1 MPLNDVN
8 LKFSLDSSGI
18 KKGLARTKKDIANFS
33 KSAGA
38 SFAAAFGGAAI
49 TAAVT
54 SLGRNAMRT
63 ASEIKD
69 LAQISGAS
77 TTEFQKQAQAA
88 RTVNIEQ
95 EKLADIFKDTNDKIG
110 DFLQTGGGPLKDF
123 FENIAPKVGA
133 TAEEFI
139 GLSGPEALQRYFTYL
154 EKANLSQQDMTF
166 YMEAIANDATRLI
179 PLLQAGGNGFKR
191 LGEEAEKAGRIMEDA
206 TIEALDRANER
217 IDKFTQR
224 ATIAIGAVIAAVTG
238 EEKSEIEKKAI
249 KELLKEGK
257 IKARVKGGSKE
268 DEERKKLIAERVEL
282 LEEQNKQQEIAAQKD
297 ILNQRKK
304 LELEKEL
311 ESLQKKLEQ
320 LQKNKVK
327 NHQQIRKEK
336 ERELQLQKK
345 LNQAEFDPS
354 DANKSGYVTPR
365 EQRRAERAQRKADR
379 EQRKKERLERSA
391 ERGRGDRERR
401 AKTAADFAARER
413 AAGFGPGAKETPQPK
428 PQEGAKKQST
438 EQALLKS
445 SQETAAGIKTIANE
459 MTQ

>member
-49 TAAVT
+49 TAAIT

-139 GLSGPEALQRYFTYL
+139 GLSGPQALQRYFTYL

-166 YMEAIANDATRLI
+166 YMEAIASDATRLI
-179 PLLQAGGNGFKR
+179 PLLQAGGDGFKR
-191 LGEEAEKAGRIMEDA
+191 LGEEAAEAGRVMDEA

-217 IDKFTQR
+217 IDRFTQR
-224 ATIAIGAVIAAVTG
+224 ATVAIGAVLAAVFG
-238 EEKSEIEKKAI
+238 DEKSKLEKKAA
-249 KELLKEGK
+249 KELLDEGK
-257 IKARVKGGSKE
+257 IKRKVRGGSKQ
-268 DEERKKLIAERVEL
+268 DKERKKLIDDRVNAIK
-282 LEEQNKQQEIAAQKD
+282 EENKEAKKADIKKTIEINKQRQITH
-297 ILNQRKK
+297 
-304 LELEKEL
+304 
-311 ESLQKKLEQ
+311 QKKQQ
-320 LQKNKVK
+320 LK
-327 NHQQIRKEK
+327 
-336 ERELQLQKK
+336 LQKK
-345 LNQAEFDPS
+345 LNATQTFDAA
-354 DANKSGYVTPR
+354 DTNQSGYVTPK
-365 EQRRAERAQRKADR
+365 EQRRAERADRKADR
-379 EQRKKERLERSA
+379 ERRKKQAAERSA
-391 ERGRGDRERR
+391 ERGQGDRERR

-413 AAGFGPGAKETPQPK
+413 AAGLHLPAFGFGGKKAPQPQ
-428 PQEGAKKQST
+428 PQEGEKKQSI

-445 SQETAAGIKTIANE
+445 SQETAEGIKTIANE
-459 MTQ
+459 VTQ

>member
-18 KKGLARTKKDIANFS
+18 KKGLARTQKNIANFS

-133 TAEEFI
+133 TTEEFI

-166 YMEAIANDATRLI
+166 YMEAIASDATRLI
-179 PLLQAGGNGFKR
+179 PLLQAGGDGFKR
-191 LGEEAEKAGRIMEDA
+191 LGEEAAEAGRIMDEA

-224 ATIAIGAVIAAVTG
+224 ATIAIGAVLAAVFG
-238 EEKSEIEKKAI
+238 DEKNKIEKQAA
-249 KELLKEGK
+249 KELLEEGE
-257 IKARVKGGSKE
+257 IKRKVRGGSKQ
-268 DEERKKLIAERVEL
+268 DKERKKLIDDRVNAIKEENKEAEKADIKKTIQINKER
-282 LEEQNKQQEIAAQKD
+282 QITHQKKQQ
-297 ILNQRKK
+297 
-304 LELEKEL
+304 LE
-311 ESLQKKLEQ
+311 
-320 LQKNKVK
+320 
-327 NHQQIRKEK
+327 
-336 ERELQLQKK
+336 LQKK
-345 LNQAEFDPS
+345 LNAQQTFDAA

-379 EQRKKERLERSA
+379 ERRKAERLERSA
-391 ERGRGDRERR
+391 EIGASERERR
-401 AKTAADFAARER
+401 AKTAANFTARER
-413 AAGFGPGAKETPQPK
+413 AAGFGPGAKDAPQPK
-428 PQEGAKKQST
+428 PQEGEKKQST

-459 MTQ
+459 VTQ

>member
-18 KKGLARTKKDIANFS
+18 KKGLARTQKNIANFS

-139 GLSGPEALQRYFTYL
+139 GLSGPQALQRYFTYL
-154 EKANLSQQDMTF
+154 EKANLSQQEMTF
-166 YMEAIANDATRLI
+166 QMEAIANDATRLI
-179 PLLQAGGNGFKR
+179 PLLQAGGDGFKR
-191 LGEEAEKAGRIMEDA
+191 LGEEAAEAGRVMDEA

-217 IDKFTQR
+217 IDRFTQR
-224 ATIAIGAVIAAVTG
+224 ATIAIGAVLAAVFG
-238 EEKSEIEKKAI
+238 DEKSKLEKQAA
-249 KELLKEGK
+249 KELLEEGE
-257 IKARVKGGSKE
+257 IKRKVRGGSKE
-268 DEERKKLIAERVEL
+268 DKERKKLIDDRVDAIKKEQKEAEKIEIKKTIQINKER
-282 LEEQNKQQEIAAQKD
+282 QITHQKKQQ
-297 ILNQRKK
+297 
-304 LELEKEL
+304 
-311 ESLQKKLEQ
+311 
-320 LQKNKVK
+320 
-327 NHQQIRKEK
+327 
-336 ERELQLQKK
+336 LQLQKK
-345 LNQAEFDPS
+345 LNQAEFDAA
-354 DANKSGYVTPR
+354 DANKSGYITPR

-379 EQRKKERLERSA
+379 ERRKKERLERSA
-391 ERGRGDRERR
+391 EIGASERERR
-401 AKTAADFAARER
+401 AKTAASMTARER
-413 AAGFGPGAKETPQPK
+413 AAGFGPGAKDAPQPQ
-428 PQEGAKKQST
+428 PQEKPKEMSAEQVLKQKIT
-438 EQALLKS
+438 
-445 SQETAAGIKTIANE
+445 ETAASLKAIENE
-459 MTQ
+459 VTQ

>member
-166 YMEAIANDATRLI
+166 YMEAIASDATRLI
-179 PLLQAGGNGFKR
+179 PLLQAGGDGFKR
-191 LGEEAEKAGRIMEDA
+191 LGEEAAEAGRIMDDA

-217 IDKFTQR
+217 IDRFTQR
-224 ATIAIGAVIAAVTG
+224 ATIAIGAVLAAVFG
-238 EEKSEIEKKAI
+238 DEKSKLEKQAE
-249 KELLKEGK
+249 KELLEENK
-257 IKARVKGGSKE
+257 INRKVRGGSKQAK
-268 DEERKKLIAERVEL
+268 ERKKLIDDRVTAIKEENKEAEKAAIKKQIEITKER
-282 LEEQNKQQEIAAQKD
+282 QITHQKKQQ
-297 ILNQRKK
+297 
-304 LELEKEL
+304 LE
-311 ESLQKKLEQ
+311 
-320 LQKNKVK
+320 
-327 NHQQIRKEK
+327 
-336 ERELQLQKK
+336 LQKK
-345 LNQAEFDPS
+345 LNAKQTFDAA

-379 EQRKKERLERSA
+379 ERRKKERLERSA

-401 AKTAADFAARER
+401 AKTAADFTARER
-413 AAGFGPGAKETPQPK
+413 AAGFGPGAKDAPQPK
-428 PQEGAKKQST
+428 PNEGAKKQST
-438 EQALLKS
+438 EKALLKS

-459 MTQ
+459 VTQ